1 MARDGASMRRVF
13 LIGMLAG
20 FVYFV
25 GTLYWIAIVM
35 ATHGGLPTVG
45 AYALMGGLAVH
56 LSLFVGLFT
65 WWLGRGV
72 RRFGMAGVWLAPC
85 LWVAT
90 EWLRAWLGWEF
101 PWVLLGSSQATVV
114 PVVQLA
120 SVTGVYGLS
129 ALIALVSTAAAVLAL
144 GQRSTHRRGVIGVG
158 ALVVVVVAWG
168 TWRVHQG
175 ALGTMGSPIRVGLLQ
190 GNVPQDTK
198 GNPAFANAIVDRY
211 IGLSRQVIG
220 SGAQLVIW
228 PEASIPFYFDLDP
241 GAAAPIR
248 RLAAE
253 ARVPF
258 ILGTDA
264 WEPARDGQPQRFY
277 NTAVLVG
284 TDGAT
289 RASYRKV
296 RLVPFGEFVP
306 FKKILFFVGPLVEA
320 VSDFSPGREFTVLDV
335 EGSRLSVAICYEA
348 VYASVARAFVN
359 GGSQLL
365 TTITNDAWF
374 DRSSAAS
381 QHFEQAALRA
391 VEQGRYLVRAAN
403 TGFSGAVDPYGR
415 LLSRTELFQT
425 TAVTVDVRL
434 LSGRTIYQSIGDV
447 VAWLSLVVAAALV
460 WMTRKRARGESSPNT
475 RRIPQS

>member
-1 MARDGASMRRVF
+1 MRRVF
-13 LIGMLAG
+13 LLGMLSG

-35 ATHGGLPTVG
+35 ATHGGLPTFG
-45 AYALMGGLAVH
+45 AWALMGGLAVH

-129 ALIALVSTAAAVLAL
+129 ALIALVSTAAAVMAL
-144 GQRSTHRRGVIGVG
+144 GHRSTHRRGVMAVG

-168 TWRVHQG
+168 TWRVHDG
-175 ALGTMGSPIRVGLLQ
+175 ALAQMGSPIRVRLLQ

-198 GNPAFANAIVDRY
+198 GNPAFASAIVDRY

-220 SGAQLVIW
+220 DGAQLVIW

-241 GAAAPIR
+241 RQAAPIR

-258 ILGTDA
+258 ILGTDD

-306 FKKILFFVGPLVEA
+306 FKKILFFVGTLVEA
-320 VSDFSPGREFTVLDV
+320 VSDFTPGQEFTVFDV

-374 DRSSAAS
+374 DRSSAAT

-460 WMTRKRARGESSPNT
+460 WMTRRKARGESPPDT